1 MDREVRRISR
11 RIPNLPIV
19 NLKRIPTRK
28 MEVHPIKKMEIL
40 PRTILRR
47 SLTTVLRISP
57 VRIILQRRILR
68 PEINRLLREQRVI
81 RQDKFR

>member
-1 MDREVRRISR
+1 M
-11 RIPNLPIV
+11 
-19 NLKRIPTRK
+19 
-28 MEVHPIKKMEIL
+28 MEIL

-57 VRIILQRRILR
+57 ARIPRIILQRRILR

-81 RQDKFR
+81 RQDKFK